1 MDDKEF
7 IDNYMLLED
16 DMEDEIEANDFSQ
29 LRKEVQRDKDKE
41 KK

>member
-1 MDDKEF
+1 
-7 IDNYMLLED
+7 MLLED

-29 LRKEVQRDKDKE
+29 LRREVQRDKDKE

>member
-1 MDDKEF
+1 
-7 IDNYMLLED
+7 MLLED